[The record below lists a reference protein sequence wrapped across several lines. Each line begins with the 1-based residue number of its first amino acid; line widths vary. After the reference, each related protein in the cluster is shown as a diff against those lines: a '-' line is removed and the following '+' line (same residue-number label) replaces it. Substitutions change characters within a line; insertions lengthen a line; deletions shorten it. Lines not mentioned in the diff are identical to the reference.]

1 MKKGEK
7 VQIDKAL
14 YNEILQY
21 FGGDKTPDRERRIR
35 AGIDADID
43 ARIRREYFTQYK
55 TAPSA
60 EQRTEARKKY
70 LDMAGIPESFR
81 WSNEPNKTKI

>member
-1 MKKGEK
+1 MKQAK
-7 VQIDKAL
+7 VQIDKTL

-21 FGGDKTPDRERRIR
+21 FGGDKSPDRERRIR

-60 EQRTEARKKY
+60 EQRAEARQKY
-70 LDMAGIPESFR
+70 LDMAGIPRDFR
-81 WSNEPNKTKI
+81 W